1 MDTESILKGRGVYCV
16 DVIIKAVPLTSTSKL
31 PKINKT
37 LNNIPVA
44 INDKS
49 KVIDEYFIKR
59 VIKRENI
66 SKYRISYELVIKKYL
81 SGICYDVNK

>member
-44 INDKS
+44 INDNS

-81 SGICYDVNK
+81 SGICYNVNK

>member
-16 DVIIKAVPLTSTSKL
+16 DAIIKAVPLTSTSKL

-44 INDKS
+44 INDNS

-81 SGICYDVNK
+81 SGICYNVNK

>member
-1 MDTESILKGRGVYCV
+1 MVMESTSTTKGVYCA
-16 DVIIKAVPLTSTSKL
+16 DVIIKAIPLTSTSKL

-37 LNNIPVA
+37 LSNIPVA
-44 INDKS
+44 LDDNS
-49 KVIDEYFIKR
+49 KVISEYFIKK
-59 VIKRENI
+59 VVKRENI

>member
-1 MDTESILKGRGVYCV
+1 MDTESFSNKGVYCV
-16 DVIIKAVPLTSTSKL
+16 DVIIKAVPLTSKSKL

-44 INDKS
+44 INDNS

-59 VIKRENI
+59 VIKRENV
-66 SKYRISYELVIKKYL
+66 SKYRISYELIIKKYL
-81 SGICYDVNK
+81 SSICYDVNK

>member
-81 SGICYDVNK
+81 SGICYNVNK

>member
-1 MDTESILKGRGVYCV
+1 MDMESILKGRGVYCV
-16 DVIIKAVPLTSTSKL
+16 DAIIKAVPLTSTSKL

-44 INDKS
+44 INDNS

-66 SKYRISYELVIKKYL
+66 SKYRINYELFIKKYL

>member
-1 MDTESILKGRGVYCV
+1 MDTESILKGRGVYCA
-16 DVIIKAVPLTSTSKL
+16 DVIVKAIPLTPTSKL

-37 LNNIPVA
+37 LRNIPVA
-44 INDKS
+44 INDES

-59 VIKRENI
+59 IVKRENI

>member
-1 MDTESILKGRGVYCV
+1 MDTESILKGRGVYCA
-16 DVIIKAVPLTSTSKL
+16 DVTIKAVPLTSTSKL

-37 LNNIPVA
+37 FNNISVA
-44 INDKS
+44 INDDS

-81 SGICYDVNK
+81 SGICYNVNK

>member
-16 DVIIKAVPLTSTSKL
+16 DAIIKAVPLTSTSKL

-44 INDKS
+44 INDNS

-59 VIKRENI
+59 VIKIENI

-81 SGICYDVNK
+81 SGICYNVNK

>member
-16 DVIIKAVPLTSTSKL
+16 DAIIKAVPLTSTSKL

-44 INDKS
+44 INDNS
-49 KVIDEYFIKR
+49 KVIDEYFIKK

-81 SGICYDVNK
+81 SGICYNVNK